1 MAVVNS
7 AKMNFAEVVNGF
19 LKQYGYD
26 VAGEMY
32 EAIDEVSKETVKK
45 LKAASR
51 SAVGGTG
58 KYAKGWTRTLERKRL
73 KVAATIHGKTA
84 DTWAKAH
91 LLEFGHANR
100 DGGRTAAR
108 PHIAEVNDWAQDE
121 AVDRIVSKL
130 EGRI

>member
-7 AKMNFAEVVNGF
+7 AKFNFAEVVQGF

-26 VAGEMY
+26 VAEEVFEGV
-32 EAIDEVSKETVKK
+32 DEVSKETVKRLRK
-45 LKAASR
+45 ASR
-51 SAVGGTG
+51 AAVGGTG
-58 KYAKGWTRTLERKRL
+58 AYAKGWTRTVEQGRV
-73 KVAATIHGKTA
+73 KVLATIHGSTRA
-84 DTWAKAH
+84 TWAKAH

-100 DGGRTAAR
+100 DGGRTDGR
-108 PHIAEVNDWAQDE
+108 PHIAAVNDWAQDE